1 MSRRS
6 RRQRGRVR
14 IRTWC
19 VMVEV
24 VASMRGVGSCNRVGG
39 GGGRGNETEGELLD
53 MAEVRAALL
62 ELAVARGELVAL
74 AAASE

>member
-1 MSRRS
+1 
-6 RRQRGRVR
+6 
-14 IRTWC
+14 
-19 VMVEV
+19 
-24 VASMRGVGSCNRVGG
+24 
-39 GGGRGNETEGELLD
+39 LLD